1 MMPVLFL
8 STNPETQNLEDCLPK
23 FIVYL
28 PSLSFQRID
37 KKHLFE
43 HFGFLSALSNTKEKH
58 AFTLKSPET
67 STPHSEILSLHL
79 YTTNSLIMNTV
90 RNGQMTKGIMQ
101 EKNSDVMKM
110 MTMISFWSF
119 EGKMTRSTRK
129 TWNFQ
134 ISKSTNE

>member
-8 STNPETQNLEDCLPK
+8 STNPETKNLEDCLPK

-67 STPHSEILSLHL
+67 STPYSEILSLHDE
-79 YTTNSLIMNTV
+79 LINHEHSKKWSNDE
-90 RNGQMTKGIMQ
+90 RYYAR
-101 EKNSDVMKM
+101 EK
-110 MTMISFWSF
+110 
-119 EGKMTRSTRK
+119 
-129 TWNFQ
+129 
-134 ISKSTNE
+134 

>member
-37 KKHLFE
+37 KKHLIE
-43 HFGFLSALSNTKEKH
+43 HFGSLSALSNTKEKR

-67 STPHSEILSLHL
+67 NNPHSEILSLHDE
-79 YTTNSLIMNTV
+79 LINHEHSK
-90 RNGQMTKGIMQ
+90 NGQMTKSIMQ
-101 EKNSDVMKM
+101 QKKSAVMKM
-110 MTMISFWSF
+110 MTMRSF
-119 EGKMTRSTRK
+119 
-129 TWNFQ
+129 
-134 ISKSTNE
+134 

>member
-37 KKHLFE
+37 KKHLIE
-43 HFGFLSALSNTKEKH
+43 HFGSLSALSNTKEKR

-67 STPHSEILSLHL
+67 NNPHSEILSLHDE
-79 YTTNSLIMNTV
+79 LINHEHSKKWS
-90 RNGQMTKGIMQ
+90 NE
-101 EKNSDVMKM
+101 EKYYATEKEHRYEDDDDEKLL
-110 MTMISFWSF
+110 
-119 EGKMTRSTRK
+119 KL
-129 TWNFQ
+129 
-134 ISKSTNE
+134 